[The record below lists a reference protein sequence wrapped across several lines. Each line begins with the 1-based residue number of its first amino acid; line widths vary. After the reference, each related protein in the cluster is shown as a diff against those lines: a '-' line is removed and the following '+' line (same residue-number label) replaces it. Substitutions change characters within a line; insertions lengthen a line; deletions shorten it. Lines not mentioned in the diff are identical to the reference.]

1 MRLLSLALIL
11 GVAVG
16 RAAATAEYVVVFSTA
31 EACAVHDMSKAHL
44 ILKEPSGG
52 HEGVAASC
60 APECGG
66 TAMGFLSAECVPPL
80 LEAAGGM
87 RMTLYHTAQGCANED
102 ETDIVR
108 ILFNLHDCFTIS
120 NGESLT
126 ILSSGPEDQEV
137 CSVRMTCTGGAQGH
151 TEAVFSGY
159 DTEDCSNRAVSTHA
173 ASSGACV
180 YAEGMGYTRYTCP
193 SVAQP
198 NVVNEDV
205 NVELD
210 LPVTENPESNTDVHL
225 GLFGASLAVVVI
237 AVVFY
242 GMFKK

>member
-80 LEAAGGM
+80 LEAAGGL

-137 CSVRMTCTGGAQGH
+137 CSVRMTCTGDAGAHGGRFLSDMTRKTARTGPCPPTQR
-151 TEAVFSGY
+151 
-159 DTEDCSNRAVSTHA
+159 RAVRA
-173 ASSGACV
+173 
-180 YAEGMGYTRYTCP
+180 YTPRAWATRAIRAP
-193 SVAQP
+193 LLRSQM
-198 NVVNEDV
+198 
-205 NVELD
+205 L
-210 LPVTENPESNTDVHL
+210 
-225 GLFGASLAVVVI
+225 
-237 AVVFY
+237 
-242 GMFKK
+242 